1 LSIKILSAVWES
13 NQLAGSELLVAL
25 ALADFADDA
34 GRCHP
39 AISTVANKTRLSRS
53 QAQRILKSLEDAGV
67 VTVEANA
74 AGGRPGTTKRLR
86 LRIDRLT
93 KPSKTGSA
101 DATPTDST
109 SATGSADATG
119 SAGAADGSHGRAET
133 GSAGATLTV
142 NEPSLTVKG
151 KAEQVKREL
160 AELPGF
166 EKFWETWPR
175 STRKQA
181 KGKCLEIWKKAR
193 AECLADE
200 VLAHVKALAASDEWR
215 RDGGRYIPA
224 PLVYL
229 NQRRWEGVDGGGD
242 TPVSALG
249 RFV

>member
-1 LSIKILSAVWES
+1 MSVAAITAVWSAE
-13 NQLAGSELLVAL
+13 QLSGSALLVAL
-25 ALADFADDA
+25 ALADWADDS
-34 GRCHP
+34 GRCYP
-39 AISTVANKTRLSRS
+39 STSSVARKARLSRS
-53 QAQRILKSLEDAGV
+53 QAQRVLKSLEDAGV

-74 AGGRPGTTKRLR
+74 AGGRPGQTKRLR

-93 KPSKTGSA
+93 KPSK
-101 DATPTDST
+101 
-109 SATGSADATG
+109 TGSADATG

-133 GSAGATLTV
+133 GSTGATQTV
-142 NEPSLTVKG
+142 IDPSLTVKG
-151 KAEQVKREL
+151 KAERVKREP

-166 EKFWETWPR
+166 EKFWEIWPR

-181 KGKCLEIWKKAR
+181 KGKCLETWKKAR

-215 RDGGRYIPA
+215 RDGGRYVPA

-229 NQRRWEGVDGGGD
+229 NQRRWEGADGGGD
-242 TPVSALG
+242 APVSALG

>member
-1 LSIKILSAVWES
+1 MSVAAITAVWSAE
-13 NQLAGSELLVAL
+13 QLSGSALLVAL
-25 ALADFADDA
+25 ALADWADDS
-34 GRCHP
+34 GRCYP
-39 AISTVANKTRLSRS
+39 STSSVARKARLSRS
-53 QAQRILKSLEDAGV
+53 QAQRVLKSLEDAGV

-74 AGGRPGTTKRLR
+74 AGGRPGQTKRLR

-133 GSAGATLTV
+133 GSTDATQTV
-142 NEPSLTVKG
+142 IDPSLTVKG
-151 KAEQVKREL
+151 KAERVKREP

-166 EKFWETWPR
+166 EKFWEIWPR

-181 KGKCLEIWKKAR
+181 KGKCLETWKKAR

-215 RDGGRYIPA
+215 RDGGRYVPA

-229 NQRRWEGVDGGGD
+229 NQRRWEGADGGGD
-242 TPVSALG
+242 APVSALG